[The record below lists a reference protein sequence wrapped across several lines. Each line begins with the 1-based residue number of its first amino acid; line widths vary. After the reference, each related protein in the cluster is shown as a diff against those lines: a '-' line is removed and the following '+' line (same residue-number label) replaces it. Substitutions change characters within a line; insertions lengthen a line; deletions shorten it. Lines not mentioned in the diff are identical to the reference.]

1 MGGHACEVNR
11 VSPATGLAV
20 GGVVL
25 LLRRLH
31 CLLIQRGFVVSV
43 MSSGWHQHLNSNQA
57 DSSRFNI
64 TTIIKII
71 KPKLTSWTDIPVMA
85 LVSPSSCIINCCPLR
100 GIGADRE
107 TILVEIIL
115 TSRNENEWR

>member
-43 MSSGWHQHLNSNQA
+43 MSSGWHQHQQLQHHHHHKNHQ
-57 DSSRFNI
+57 
-64 TTIIKII
+64 TQ
-71 KPKLTSWTDIPVMA
+71 TDLLDRHPGHGAGESVQLHHQLLPVERH
-85 LVSPSSCIINCCPLR
+85 R
-100 GIGADRE
+100 GRPGDHPGGNHSHVKERE
-107 TILVEIIL
+107 
-115 TSRNENEWR
+115 